1 MIWVVFMVVQVES
14 KAHANV
20 IVHPYIGFL
29 EFLAPVIAEIRLE
42 TQKAVGLDFRATI
55 EGIILMLHIVTPAG
69 TQLEIVSQQLVV
81 GMNIILISSEMMELV
96 RNCDR
101 VVVLR
106 DGKVRGTLTGKEI
119 SEENMMKTI
128 AEGTEE

>member
-1 MIWVVFMVVQVES
+1 MTKE
-14 KAHANV
+14 
-20 IVHPYIGFL
+20 YIGKIRIKASSEL
-29 EFLAPVIAEIRLE
+29 QMIKNLSGGNQQKVILSRWIATNPKVLIMDEPTRGIDVGAKAEIEKLIRELAE
-42 TQKAVGLDFRATI
+42 Q
-55 EGIILMLHIVTPAG
+55 
-69 TQLEIVSQQLVV
+69 
-81 GMNIILISSEMMELV
+81 GMSIILISSEMMELV